1 MQRQS
6 DAMTGNAM
14 DMHKT
19 DMKRHGIEAHC

>member
-6 DAMTGNAM
+6 DAMRSEAR
-14 DMHKT
+14 DMHRT